1 MDIFLALIKSVV
13 VIFLTVVEF
22 AMLVRAI
29 MSWFSSG
36 DGKLSNI
43 LCAITEPFIYPVRLL
58 FQKMNWFQNSPFD
71 FAFLITY
78 MLISLVTIFLG

>member
-13 VIFLTVVEF
+13 VIFLTAVEF
-22 AMLVRAI
+22 AMLVRAVL
-29 MSWFSSG
+29 SWFSFE
-36 DGKLSNI
+36 DGKLSNF

-58 FQKMNWFQNSPFD
+58 FEKMNWFQNSPFD

-78 MLISLVTIFLG
+78 MIISCITIFLS

>member
-13 VIFLTVVEF
+13 VIFLSAVEI
-22 AMLVRAI
+22 AMLVRAV
-29 MSWFSSG
+29 MSWFSTS
-36 DGKLSNI
+36 DGKLSNF

-58 FQKMNWFQNSPFD
+58 FEKMNWFQNSPFD

-78 MLISLVTIFLG
+78 MLISMITIFLG